1 MLRYVFLFTISFFS
15 RYAYGLPKRDKNGK
29 KIGTKQT
36 MQKKGDPSFT
46 LGQGALGGLSNL
58 DQRKLNIMYCE
69 GARPNL
75 VKTELTKILS
85 YTLREYE
92 GVGSKAYSTA
102 LTKKLGRI
110 YARFQ
115 FSITVFD
122 ETTAQSEYNFKSNGN
137 CLPAANS
144 QLSGHGKS
152 IIVCWTR
159 SGSFNVQANKQKS
172 GQLGTLLRNT
182 LKAQTVSAP

>member
-1 MLRYVFLFTISFFS
+1 
-15 RYAYGLPKRDKNGK
+15 
-29 KIGTKQT
+29 

-46 LGQGALGGLSNL
+46 LGQGTLGGLSNL

-69 GARPNL
+69 GAKPNL
-75 VKTELTKILS
+75 VKTELGKTVS

-92 GVGSKAYSTA
+92 GVGSKAYSAAVT
-102 LTKKLGRI
+102 TKLGKI
-110 YARFQ
+110 YANFQ

-122 ETTAQSEYNFKSNGN
+122 ETIAQSEYNFKSNGN
-137 CLPAANS
+137 CVPAANS

-152 IIVCWTR
+152 VIICWTR
-159 SGSFNVQANKQKS
+159 TGSFNVQTNKQKS
-172 GQLGTLLRNT
+172 RRLGRLLRDT

>member
-1 MLRYVFLFTISFFS
+1 
-15 RYAYGLPKRDKNGK
+15 
-29 KIGTKQT
+29 

-69 GARPNL
+69 SAKANL
-75 VKTELTKILS
+75 VKTELAKTLR

-92 GVGSKAYSTA
+92 GVNSKAYSKA
-102 LTKKLGRI
+102 LTTKLGKI
-110 YARFQ
+110 YALFQ

-144 QLSGHGKS
+144 QLSGYGKS

-159 SGSFNVQANKQKS
+159 KGYFNVQTYKQKS
-172 GQLGTLLRNT
+172 RRLGRRLRDT
-182 LKAQTVSAP
+182 LKVQAVSAPYNNFLKSLFSELRLLYH

>member
-1 MLRYVFLFTISFFS
+1 MDFLNVT
-15 RYAYGLPKRDKNGK
+15 KTGK
-29 KIGTKQT
+29 KLELKKT

-58 DQRKLNIMYCE
+58 DQKKLNIMYCE

-92 GVGSKAYSTA
+92 GIGSKAYSAA

-159 SGSFNVQANKQKS
+159 SGSFNVQASKQKS